1 MTDIKQMLASNLND
15 LGEIH
20 LSAKD
25 SAVLLTIV
33 YDLICV
39 ERLYERIKEL
49 ESENN
54 RLRSAAL
61 EVVSW
66 DWRALR
72 RRPNHIDWMAAP
84 HAVDNLEK
92 ALEGE

>member
-33 YDLICV
+33 YDLI
-39 ERLYERIKEL
+39 
-49 ESENN
+49 
-54 RLRSAAL
+54 
-61 EVVSW
+61 
-66 DWRALR
+66 WR
-72 RRPNHIDWMAAP
+72 PSHD
-84 HAVDNLEK
+84 
-92 ALEGE
+92 

>member
-1 MTDIKQMLASNLND
+1 MTFEDWFKAA
-15 LGEIH
+15 G
-20 LSAKD
+20 
-25 SAVLLTIV
+25 
-33 YDLICV
+33 YDQFDRTR
-39 ERLYERIKEL
+39 EAAEAAWDYQQERIDEL
-49 ESENN
+49 ELEIK

-61 EVVSW
+61 DVVSW

-84 HAVDNLEK
+84 HAVDILEK

>member
-1 MTDIKQMLASNLND
+1 MSGSDCTDLD
-15 LGEIH
+15 HCECV
-20 LSAKD
+20 D
-25 SAVLLTIV
+25 S
-33 YDLICV
+33 
-39 ERLYERIKEL
+39 LYRRIDEL
-49 ESENN
+49 ESEIK

-61 EVVSW
+61 DVVSW

>member
-39 ERLYERIKEL
+39 ERLCKRIDEL
-49 ESENN
+49 EQRCIESRTRVDGLERWIAGITDDHQQIPDWIQQSARSLLAQESE
-54 RLRSAAL
+54 
-61 EVVSW
+61 
-66 DWRALR
+66 
-72 RRPNHIDWMAAP
+72 
-84 HAVDNLEK
+84 
-92 ALEGE
+92 

>member
-1 MTDIKQMLASNLND
+1 MSGSECTDLD
-15 LGEIH
+15 HCECV
-20 LSAKD
+20 D
-25 SAVLLTIV
+25 S
-33 YDLICV
+33 
-39 ERLYERIKEL
+39 LYRRIDEL
-49 ESENN
+49 ESEIK

-61 EVVSW
+61 DVVSW

-72 RRPNHIDWMAAP
+72 WRPNHIDWMAAP

>member
-1 MTDIKQMLASNLND
+1 MSWSDCTDLD
-15 LGEIH
+15 HCECV
-20 LSAKD
+20 D
-25 SAVLLTIV
+25 S
-33 YDLICV
+33 
-39 ERLYERIKEL
+39 LYRRIDEL
-49 ESENN
+49 ESEIK

-61 EVVSW
+61 DVVSW

-84 HAVDNLEK
+84 HAVDILEK

>member
-1 MTDIKQMLASNLND
+1 MSGSDCTDLD
-15 LGEIH
+15 HCECV
-20 LSAKD
+20 D
-25 SAVLLTIV
+25 S
-33 YDLICV
+33 
-39 ERLYERIKEL
+39 LYRRIDEL
-49 ESENN
+49 ESEIK

-61 EVVSW
+61 NVVSW